1 MVQMQEVQH
10 YKDCGMH
17 GMVDLS
23 LASCIWILS
32 ITVSNYSAIALSFH
46 HFVNGS
52 KATIVGQTCGAIS
65 RRYWLQL
72 LLNRNH
78 GERTMNGSLRT
89 RCACMAPGAIGTPTT
104 CLGNKDILR
113 TRTSVPFTVDEAAGR
128 LILSNVLAL
137 ALLSRRPT
145 QVTHEL
151 TDDGQCEY
159 MFKRAARKRH
169 LEGSVRWLLLDTDHW
184 VLILRSVPGS
194 QIRAC
199 RVFLHHVKT
208 RIQTETA
215 SAAST
220 PA

>member
-1 MVQMQEVQH
+1 
-10 YKDCGMH
+10 MH

-78 GERTMNGSLRT
+78 GERTMNGS
-89 RCACMAPGAIGTPTT
+89 PTT